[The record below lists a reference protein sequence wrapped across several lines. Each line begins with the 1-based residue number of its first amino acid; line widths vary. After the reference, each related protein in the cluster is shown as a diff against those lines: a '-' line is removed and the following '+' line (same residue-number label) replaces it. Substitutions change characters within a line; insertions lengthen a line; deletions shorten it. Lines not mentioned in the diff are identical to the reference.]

1 MAKFGLFTFGGGYA
15 MIAFLENAFV
25 TKHKM
30 IDSEEFLNITAIA
43 ESTPG
48 PISINIATYVG
59 YKQAGFLGSL
69 AGTLGLC
76 LPSFV
81 IVYIISLYLD
91 KFLALTVIASAFKGI
106 QACVVYL
113 IISAGIK
120 LFSSLKKTPLNL
132 ALFGTTL
139 VLMICFSLLAINL
152 STIVYILVGGV
163 IGITLFCTG
172 KIKEGEKK

>member
-1 MAKFGLFTFGGGYA
+1 MAKVGLFTFGGGYA

-59 YKQAGFLGSL
+59 YKQAGIFGAL

-76 LPSFV
+76 LPSFT
-81 IVYIISLYLD
+81 IVYIISLFFD
-91 KFLALTVIASAFKGI
+91 DFLSYTLVANAFKGI

-120 LFSSLKKTPLNL
+120 LFSGMKKTAINL
-132 ALFGTTL
+132 VLFATTL
-139 VLMICFSLLAINL
+139 SLMILFSLLAVSL
-152 STIVYILVGGV
+152 STVAYILVGGAV
-163 IGITLFCTG
+163 GITLYCTG
-172 KIKEGEKK
+172 KIREESKK